1 MVNAISLLCLDSRFR
16 VLRIKLSEM
25 CKEAG
30 NWTHEANECRLHV
43 ARRWKCFC
51 LGCNPSSFSPRQ
63 PVSV

>member
-30 NWTHEANECRLHV
+30 NWTH
-43 ARRWKCFC
+43 
-51 LGCNPSSFSPRQ
+51 
-63 PVSV
+63 